1 MYVHTYMR
9 LSSWLVCFVQ
19 RCYRKIICHRLVAVY
34 AQSSSILSFSST
46 DLQSTALY
54 LYNKILKPVKLVV
67 QVTIISFTEITG
79 HE

>member
-1 MYVHTYMR
+1 MMQKHN
-9 LSSWLVCFVQ
+9 LVKV
-19 RCYRKIICHRLVAVY
+19 CHRLVAVY
-34 AQSSSILSFSST
+34 TQSSSILSLSST
-46 DLQSTALY
+46 DLQSTVLY

>member
-1 MYVHTYMR
+1 M
-9 LSSWLVCFVQ
+9 
-19 RCYRKIICHRLVAVY
+19 CHRLVAVY
-34 AQSSSILSFSST
+34 TQSSSILSFSST
-46 DLQSTALY
+46 DLHSTALY

>member
-1 MYVHTYMR
+1 MS
-9 LSSWLVCFVQ
+9 LSSRQPIKEIHV
-19 RCYRKIICHRLVAVY
+19 RCHRLVAVY
-34 AQSSSILSFSST
+34 TQSSSILSFSST